1 MDRKSEGKSKGLI
14 ALVVVLV
21 VLLIGAFSYIGY
33 DYYTDQKN
41 EEESFSNA
49 DKTESLVME
58 NAFRLKDV
66 KCEYNDSSCEKE
78 VKVAYNNEN
87 HVIKIKGTES
97 VKEKLGEKSYA
108 TEVKYELYIDNSLVD
123 TINAGPTT
131 EESAI
136 ISEFNFDGYV
146 YIFDGKYL
154 GFLMNYVSTGGSGY
168 QLNIYNDGTK
178 VLDNPVTIDAAAQ
191 SFEENGSDLDGI
203 DNIEFDGTTLKYWFL
218 DCNNRTSVI
227 RLGLT
232 FDGTKTTIKVLE
244 TRNNIEGGGSSVCY
258 NTETNS
264 YSE

>member
-41 EEESFSNA
+41 EKESFSNA

-131 EESAI
+131 EESEI

-218 DCNNRTSVI
+218 DCNNRTSAI

-232 FDGTKTTIKVLE
+232 FDGTKTTIKVL
-244 TRNNIEGGGSSVCY
+244 
-258 NTETNS
+258 
-264 YSE
+264 